1 METAPLIAALT
12 SMLAIGLTA
21 VLAKLVRQERQR
33 SDARVSM
40 LMSLAAEP
48 AQPIPAATM
57 TPATEPLMQP
67 PVRLEPRP
75 RAQPSARRAAA
86 LRAAQP
92 VAAEI
97 EIFRDASFGAPPAA
111 VPELFEPAPARSS
124 GTLLYVFAAVVVMG
138 ALIAFSFRWAV
149 SAPGTPTSETTQAV
163 AAAVAQ
169 PLSLVSL
176 GHEQHA
182 DGTLVISG
190 VVRNP
195 PDSTARERL
204 FAVASLV
211 DAAGVLIASARAPLD
226 FTTIAP
232 GDESP
237 FVVRVAGAA
246 GVARYRVGFRDAEGR
261 SVPHVDRR

>member
-1 METAPLIAALT
+1 METAPLVAALT
-12 SMLAIGLTA
+12 STLAIGLTA

-48 AQPIPAATM
+48 AQPVPAVPM
-57 TPATEPLMQP
+57 THPAPSMQP
-67 PVRLEPRP
+67 PVRLERRP
-75 RAQPSARRAAA
+75 RTPAAAHRAAPA
-86 LRAAQP
+86 

-97 EIFRDASFGAPPAA
+97 EIFRDAPFRAPAPDT
-111 VPELFEPAPARSS
+111 PDLFAPAPARS
-124 GTLLYVFAAVVVMG
+124 GRALFYVFAAAAVMV

-163 AAAVAQ
+163 AGAVAQ

-195 PDSTARERL
+195 PGSTARERL

-226 FTTIAP
+226 FTTLAP

-237 FVVRVAGAA
+237 FVVRVAGAS

-261 SVPHVDRR
+261 SVAHVDRR

>member
-1 METAPLIAALT
+1 METAPLVAALT
-12 SMLAIGLTA
+12 STLAIGLAA

-40 LMSLAAEP
+40 LTSLAAEP
-48 AQPIPAATM
+48 VPSMPATPVTPTAPAAPM
-57 TPATEPLMQP
+57 ARP
-67 PVRLEPRP
+67 PVRLEPRQRTP
-75 RAQPSARRAAA
+75 QAARRAAV
-86 LRAAQP
+86 P
-92 VAAEI
+92 VAADI
-97 EIFRDASFGAPPAA
+97 EIFRDAPVDAAPAMPD
-111 VPELFEPAPARSS
+111 LFEPAPARS
-124 GTLLYVFAAVVVMG
+124 GRALVYVFAAAVVMV

-149 SAPGTPTSETTQAV
+149 SAPGAASETTQAV

-190 VVRNP
+190 IVRNP

-204 FAVASLV
+204 FAVASLL

-226 FTTIAP
+226 FTTLAP

-237 FVVRVAGAA
+237 FVVRVAGAS
-246 GVARYRVGFRDAEGR
+246 GVARYRIGFRDAEGR
-261 SVPHVDRR
+261 SVGHVDRR